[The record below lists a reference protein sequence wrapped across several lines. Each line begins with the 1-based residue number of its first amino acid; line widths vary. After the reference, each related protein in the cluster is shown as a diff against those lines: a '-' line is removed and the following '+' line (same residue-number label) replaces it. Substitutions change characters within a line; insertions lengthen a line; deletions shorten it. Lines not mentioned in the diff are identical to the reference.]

1 MANAGRQRSASPA
14 ALDEG
19 ERDAR
24 NTGRVCCRPVRP
36 LAVFLPVILPFLL
49 LAAGCGWQE
58 PSPENAASARHGPR
72 DRPDDSDLSLLV
84 PAGLETV
91 IEVDLEA
98 LRRSPWTAEL
108 LPDPDAR
115 LRERKALALGYDG
128 ATDVDHIVYAVT
140 SAGIDA
146 PTVVIAQGRLQM
158 PAIEAAFRDRWA
170 NAAVDK
176 WRGVTT
182 LSSGENGLGTLTAR
196 TFCSGPLTQV
206 RAVIDRA
213 FDVGP
218 TFWDQPSGAVA
229 PPGALRRQ
237 LLAATPFTS
246 PAILATIVVDAQLRA
261 RVGDAFPLPPEL
273 RQVAGRLDLGQSME
287 LQLVGRLDSAPAA
300 AELARRLNALLSDR
314 MTRMALAMVGMSA
327 LVQSVQISSEGNELL
342 ARTSIPPERRAEV
355 MASLRALVQAL
366 RGQAEPQSGSGR

>member
-1 MANAGRQRSASPA
+1 MRTSGRWRRGRRRPENPARRSLP
-14 ALDEG
+14 
-19 ERDAR
+19 RAR
-24 NTGRVCCRPVRP
+24 VLVPGC
-36 LAVFLPVILPFLL
+36 LLLL
-49 LAAGCGWQE
+49 LATGCGWQE
-58 PSPENAASARHGPR
+58 PGPENAASAKQGAR
-72 DRPDDSDLSLLV
+72 DRPDDSDLSALV

-91 IEVDLEA
+91 LEVDLEA

-115 LRERKALALGYDG
+115 LRERKTAALGYDG

-146 PTVVIAQGRLQM
+146 PTIVIAQGRLQM
-158 PAIEAAFRDRWA
+158 PTIEAAFRERWSNASVDR
-170 NAAVDK
+170 

-196 TFCSGPLTQV
+196 TFCSGPLGQV

-213 FDVGP
+213 FGLGP
-218 TFWDQPSGAVA
+218 TFWEQSSGPVA

-237 LLAATPFTS
+237 LLAAARFTS
-246 PAILATIVVDAQLRA
+246 PAILATIVLDAQLRA

-273 RQVAGRLDLGQSME
+273 RQVAARLDLGQTMD
-287 LQLVGRLDSAPAA
+287 LQVVGRLDTGPAA
-300 AELARRLNALLSDR
+300 VELARRLNALLNDR

-327 LVQSVQISSEGNELL
+327 LVQSVQISSDGTEVR
-342 ARTSIPPERRAEV
+342 ARTSIPGERRAEV
-355 MASLRALVQAL
+355 MAALRALVQAL
-366 RGQAEPQSGSGR
+366 RGQAEPQPGGGR

>member
-1 MANAGRQRSASPA
+1 MS
-14 ALDEG
+14 
-19 ERDAR
+19 
-24 NTGRVCCRPVRP
+24 
-36 LAVFLPVILPFLL
+36 LL

-58 PSPENAASARHGPR
+58 PLPENAAAAKHVPR
-72 DRPDDSDLSLLV
+72 DRPDDGDLSTLV

-115 LRERKALALGYDG
+115 MRERKALALGYDG
-128 ATDVDHIVYAVT
+128 AADVDRIVYAVT
-140 SAGIDA
+140 SAGVDA
-146 PTVVIAQGRLQM
+146 PTLVIAQGRLKM
-158 PAIEAAFRDRWA
+158 PTIEAAFRDRWS
-170 NAAVDK
+170 NATVDR

-182 LSSGENGLGTLTAR
+182 LSSGENALGTLTAR

-218 TFWDQPSGAVA
+218 SFWEQAAGDVA
-229 PPGALRRQ
+229 APGALRRQ
-237 LLAATPFTS
+237 LLAAARFTS

-273 RQVAGRLDLGQSME
+273 RQVAARLDLGQTME
-287 LQLVGRLDSAPAA
+287 LQVVGQLDSASAA
-300 AELARRLNALLSDR
+300 AELARRLNVLLGDR

-327 LVQSVQISSEGNELL
+327 LVQSVQISSDGTEVR
-342 ARTSIPPERRAEV
+342 ARTSIPAERRPEV
-355 MASLRALVQAL
+355 MAALRALVQAL
-366 RGQAEPQSGSGR
+366 RGQAEPQPAAAP